1 MPYSP
6 KGRGHTVLDAVA
18 RREAQSFD
26 AAVQTILPL
35 SKGEKAAAVFVINM
49 LKEGLFFRG
58 FLGRL
63 TMTPHPWG
71 ALKQLDNGT
80 DYTPERNCNEQ
91 KTY

>member
-6 KGRGHTVLDAVA
+6 KGRGHTVLDAIA
-18 RREAQSFD
+18 RHEAQSFD
-26 AAVQTILPL
+26 DAVQTILPL
-35 SKGEKAAAVFVINM
+35 SKGEKAAAIFVINM

-63 TMTPHPWG
+63 TMAPRGWD
-71 ALKQLDNGT
+71 ALERLDNGT
-80 DYTPERNCNEQ
+80 DYTPERNCNE